1 MSIEI
6 HVTKIEAIG
15 YGPSAEPVQ
24 GFLAG
29 VSWIGACG
37 DRRTGLDT
45 VVGAGRGGSVEI
57 L

>member
-1 MSIEI
+1 MVGASLYYFD
-6 HVTKIEAIG
+6 G
-15 YGPSAEPVQ
+15 GLYGFGPEPVQ

-29 VSWIGACG
+29 ISWIGACG

-45 VVGAGRGGSVEI
+45 VAGAGRGGSVEI

>member
-1 MSIEI
+1 M
-6 HVTKIEAIG
+6 AR
-15 YGPSAEPVQ
+15 PSLDHEHGGLHGAGAEPVQ

-29 VSWIGACG
+29 ISWIGACG

-45 VVGAGRGGSVEI
+45 VAGAGRGGSVEI